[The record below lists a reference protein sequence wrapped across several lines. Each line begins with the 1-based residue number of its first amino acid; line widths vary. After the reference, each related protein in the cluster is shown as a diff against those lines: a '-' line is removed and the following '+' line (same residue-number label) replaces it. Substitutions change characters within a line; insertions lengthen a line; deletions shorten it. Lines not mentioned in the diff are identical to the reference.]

1 MVQTIIYL
9 IRHGQT
15 EWNLQTRMQGHK
27 DSPLTKLGIN
37 QAQKLH
43 DRLANEK
50 FDLIYCSESKRA
62 YDTANIIKGNR
73 NIPMH
78 TAKELR
84 EIHMGKWEGMKQS
97 DIINSYPKAWIDFW
111 NNPLIYTP
119 TDEGESYHELK
130 DRVIPKIKDIINLN
144 QGKKIIIV
152 THRITLKVIMS
163 HFKNQDVNSICN
175 NPDIE
180 PASLSKVSIQDGL
193 SKILL
198 YGDISHYR

>member
-15 EWNLQTRMQGHK
+15 EWNLETRMQGHK
-27 DSPLTKLGIN
+27 DSPLTKFGMT
-37 QAQKLH
+37 QAQRLH
-43 DRLANEK
+43 DRLTNEK
-50 FDLIYCSESKRA
+50 IDLIYCSASKRA
-62 YDTANIIKGNR
+62 YDTANAIIGNR
-73 NIPMH
+73 NISIH
-78 TAKELR
+78 TTKKLR
-84 EIHMGKWEGMKQS
+84 EIHMGKWEGMKQI
-97 DIINSYPKAWIDFW
+97 DIITKYPKAWIDFW
-111 NNPLIYTP
+111 NNPLIYIP
-119 TDEGESYHELK
+119 TGEGESYQELK
-130 DRVIPKIKDIINLN
+130 DRVIPKIEEIINSN

-163 HFKNQDVNSICN
+163 HFKNQDIRDICN

-180 PASLSKVSIQDGL
+180 PASLSKVCIQDGI